1 MAQPKSERYTAQ
13 QVADALTAT
22 HGFVT
27 AAAKSL
33 GMSDQAVR
41 NYMKK
46 YDVVKQACDD
56 ARERMIDYAEGALYK
71 KIQEGD
77 TACII
82 FFLKT
87 QARKRG
93 NGYSERAEMEV
104 SGRDGDAVR
113 LQIEYVNDWRAVSG
127 LSLTEDANQSSGK
140 AQGK

>member
-1 MAQPKSERYTAQ
+1 MAQTKTERYTAQ

-93 NGYSERAEMEV
+93 NGYSERTEIATAEGEAV
-104 SGRDGDAVR
+104 NIKLTWGESGKDA
-113 LQIEYVNDWRAVSG
+113 
-127 LSLTEDANQSSGK
+127 DANTSTI
-140 AQGK
+140 A